1 MRPSPSILKC
11 TERLTLFAHWPGL
24 VTILLAIILGIL
36 GVCLVSDSY
45 AVPAT
50 TWMNIYAPEDFHT
63 LADWAVYVRDLRVPI
78 PPILS
83 TLEIWSYLAAG
94 STAIVTTHLY
104 RMSIVG
110 SYLLALVLCYPSRP
124 KAVVAF
130 LVALPSM
137 WGTVVVHR
145 GNPQVYDVV
154 YPFLIL
160 GFVGLL
166 TILKHR
172 GWLQPR
178 FVILLSCLAGV
189 ILASAE
195 LTRPFVL
202 YLMPLLLVGGILVI
216 RPLGRP
222 SYVAFVLPLVL
233 ISGLW
238 HLHQAAAHG
247 QLLWTNHSGFNLVRA
262 WSDTPTPVLV
272 PEPGAVPIAPGRWE
286 NLNTAEHLTNSR
298 ILQAAVLGQVA
309 RHPWQAAT
317 QALQKL
323 FYFASAPTE
332 IYTHTPDQP
341 ALVVYRSAS
350 LLLFLLLFA
359 NALLLF
365 LLFLEAPKRALTLL
379 AEPQNL
385 LICVAI
391 CSLVFLA
398 LGEAEEEAR
407 LVLSILPMVAGLP
420 MAGRPSTEERPQRRL
435 SVVGMLLCGGA
446 LVAASPA
453 IDLWRARPI
462 DFGTRQWALVFGGLM
477 CIFLAGRTMRH
488 RTSKE

>member
-1 MRPSPSILKC
+1 MR
-11 TERLTLFAHWPGL
+11 
-24 VTILLAIILGIL
+24 
-36 GVCLVSDSY
+36 
-45 AVPAT
+45 
-50 TWMNIYAPEDFHT
+50 IYAPEDFHT
-63 LADWAVYVRDLRVPI
+63 LADWAVYLRDLQVPI

-83 TLEIWSYLAAG
+83 TFEIWSTMATG
-94 STAIVTTHLY
+94 STAIVTTYLY

-124 KAVVAF
+124 RAVAAF

-137 WGTVVVHR
+137 WGTVIVHP

-154 YPFLIL
+154 YPFLVL
-160 GFVGLL
+160 AFVGLL

-172 GWLQPR
+172 DWLPPR
-178 FVILLSCLAGV
+178 LVIPLSCLAGV
-189 ILASAE
+189 VLASAE
-195 LTRPFVL
+195 LSRPFVL

-222 SYVAFVLPLVL
+222 SCVAFVLPLVL

-238 HLHQAAAHG
+238 HLHLVAAHG

-262 WSDTPTPVLV
+262 WSDTPTPILV
-272 PEPGAVPIAPGRWE
+272 PEPDAVPIAPGRWG
-286 NLNTAEHLTNSR
+286 NLNTPEHLANSR

-309 RHPWQAAT
+309 RYPGHAAT
-317 QALQKL
+317 EALQKV
-323 FYFASAPTE
+323 FDFATAPTA

-341 ALVVYRSAS
+341 ALVVYRAVS

-365 LLFLEAPKRALTLL
+365 LLFLEAPKRAVTLL
-379 AEPQNL
+379 AEPQNI

-391 CSLVFLA
+391 SSLVFLA

-407 LVLSILPMVAGLP
+407 LVLSVLPMVAGLP
-420 MAGRPSTEERPQRRL
+420 IASRPSTEENPQRRL
-435 SVVGMLLCGGA
+435 SVVGMLLCGVA
-446 LVAASPA
+446 LMAASPA

-462 DFGTRQWALVFGGLM
+462 DFGTRQWALLIGGL
-477 CIFLAGRTMRH
+477 
-488 RTSKE
+488 